1 MEFEGW
7 YGNNISASFSMHK
20 YTHGVRSA
28 PMQEVGSRS
37 SPGPHPVTSLKQLP
51 HDPLLPASNYTIAVW
66 CAPVGPNPNV
76 IYLKYSLCV
85 QEFTIFTDNLG
96 QLVLEKTFLAIK
108 PHI

>member
-1 MEFEGW
+1 
-7 YGNNISASFSMHK
+7 
-20 YTHGVRSA
+20 
-28 PMQEVGSRS
+28 MQEVGSRS

-51 HDPLLPASNYTIAVW
+51 RSFAPSFFSNYTIAVW